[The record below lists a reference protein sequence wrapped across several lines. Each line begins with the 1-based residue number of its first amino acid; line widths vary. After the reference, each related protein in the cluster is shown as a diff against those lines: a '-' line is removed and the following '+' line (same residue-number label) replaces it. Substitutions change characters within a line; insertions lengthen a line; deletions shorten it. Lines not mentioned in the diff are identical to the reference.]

1 MTGDERDFEQFSRR
15 LDEEWRR
22 ERLRAAVPP
31 PLAASAQAA
40 LLEEVERADPLWAAP
55 EGLRTTLREAF
66 GSWPARLAFAGVACA
81 FLVIGLVVGRAT
93 TPGRQIVTGGIPPT
107 PVESPEYK
115 PGAREALGLG
125 ASVKPESAKK
135 FQEAM
140 AFYGA
145 PDFAVKALPALRE
158 AVALDRANDE
168 AQFWLGVTLL
178 MTNQPSAAVAPL
190 EAAATL
196 APAALTYKQYLLFA
210 YLRTGAVAKALR
222 LQAELLKAR

>member
-1 MTGDERDFEQFSRR
+1 MTDDFERFSAR

-31 PLAASAQAA
+31 PPAASAEAA
-40 LLEEVERADPLWAAP
+40 LLEEVERADPLGAAP
-55 EGLRTTLREAF
+55 EGWRTTLREAF
-66 GSWPARLAFAGVACA
+66 GSWPGRLAFAGVACG

-93 TPGRQIVTGGIPPT
+93 TPGRQIATGGIPPT
-107 PVESPEYK
+107 PIEAPEYK
-115 PGAREALGLG
+115 PGARKALGVG
-125 ASVKPESAKK
+125 AAVKPESAKK

-178 MTNQPSAAVAPL
+178 LTDAPAEAVAPL
-190 EAAATL
+190 EEAVRL
-196 APAALTYKQYLLFA
+196 APGSAPYKQYLLYA
-210 YLRTGAVAKALR
+210 YLRVGDVNRALR
-222 LQAELLKAR
+222 LQTDLLKR